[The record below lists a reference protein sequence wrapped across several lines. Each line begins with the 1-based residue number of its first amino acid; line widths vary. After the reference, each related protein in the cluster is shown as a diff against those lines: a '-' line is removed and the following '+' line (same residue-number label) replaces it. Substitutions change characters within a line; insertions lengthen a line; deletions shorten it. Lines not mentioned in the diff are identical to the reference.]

1 MKTLFILFLF
11 FILNSATTF
20 AQIEHIPSIFHDLD
34 GDGIEDFVFEYKGTY
49 NSLHHTTFYDATV
62 APRNGAQIAIFYDQG
77 YPFIDYTE
85 FSDTINSH
93 LIWSDKTSYLSSE
106 YLGYP
111 LENDKKDFFIGIRIK
126 KNDLYYYGW
135 IRFQG
140 KTVYEELRDAAI
152 QINPDTPILA
162 GEGINSIKPIVYNVS
177 ETYDGNSGSG
187 LNVKFFSPFYSNL
200 VEEYRIFV
208 MKNSDPTDI
217 DIEDL
222 LALPETNYQKI
233 EAGERE
239 YSIQLNVELND
250 LANKKILAGEDY
262 RLIILAIS
270 NKLDS
275 FPHGYSLTP
284 TFTYKT
290 FLSAAGTPL
299 VLDTGNE
306 GNSSDLKFSFTK
318 NNNED
323 YTNEYRIMVLPKDSV
338 VLFDIKQA
346 SQINQ
351 GNYYPLN
358 VSNDSIYNIENISIP
373 DIYGNAIE
381 QNKPYQAFIY
391 SVQDNN
397 FSNIGSLSLASNTF
411 CLATPNYFFIGQT
424 NASEYIEYTDGLK
437 SEVSNFD
444 FDKDGKEDLS
454 IVSYVDPSPT
464 GYKYGYIY
472 KHTVQTFDSTEVIF
486 LNKVAQTLHLASN
499 CVFGE
504 VLDNNNN
511 WGGREYLLN
520 YSKPSNRN
528 AKGEFKAN
536 IAADTAFKGNIG
548 FRNITKGD
556 TIYGWINLS
565 ISKYSFRHTVY
576 QYAWQNRSILSSPI
590 LPKSMV
596 TAFVA
601 YPNPSSDR
609 NVNIAIEKFVEGE
622 DYYIDIL
629 NPSKAL
635 ITTYKLEKK
644 LSQIKLVRPVPGLYF
659 IRLRTPHQ
667 QAIQKIMLL

>member
-11 FILNSATTF
+11 LILSSATTF

-34 GDGIEDFVFEYKGTY
+34 GDGIEDFVFECKRSYDFFY
-49 NSLHHTTFYDATV
+49 HTTNYHATV
-62 APRNGAQIAIFYDQG
+62 APRNGAQIAIFYDRLNQ
-77 YPFIDYTE
+77 YIDNKG
-85 FSDTINSH
+85 FRDTINSH
-93 LIWSDKTSYLSSE
+93 LIWSDNTCYFSRKYFGHP
-106 YLGYP
+106 LG
-111 LENDKKDFFIGIRIK
+111 EDKKDFFIGIRIK
-126 KNDLYYYGW
+126 KNDSYYYGW

-140 KTVYEELRDAAI
+140 NTVYNELRDAAI

-187 LNVKFFSPFYSNL
+187 INVKFFSPFYSNL

-208 MKNSDPTDI
+208 MKNSDPADI
-217 DIEDL
+217 EIEDL
-222 LALPETNYQKI
+222 LTLPETNYQKI
-233 EAGERE
+233 EARERE

-250 LANKKILAGEDY
+250 LANEKILAGEDY

-284 TFTYKT
+284 TFTFRT

-299 VLDTGNE
+299 VIDTGND

-318 NNNED
+318 NNSEN
-323 YTNEYRIMVLPKDSV
+323 YTDEYRIMVLPKDSA

-346 SQINQ
+346 SQINE

-373 DIYGNAIE
+373 DIYGNVIE
-381 QNKPYQAFIY
+381 QNKSYQAFIY
-391 SVQDNN
+391 SVQDSNY
-397 FSNIGSLSLASNTF
+397 SNIGSLSLASNTF
-411 CLATPNYFFIGQT
+411 CLATPNYFYVGQT
-424 NASEYIEYTDGLK
+424 NTSEYKEYPDGLEA
-437 SEVSNFD
+437 EVSNFD
-444 FDKDGKEDLS
+444 FDKDGNKDLS
-454 IVSYVDPSPT
+454 IVSYVDPSNT
-464 GYKYGYIY
+464 GYKYGYKY

-486 LNKVAQTLHLASN
+486 LNKGTPILPLASN

-511 WGGREYLLN
+511 WGGKEYLLN

-528 AKGEFKAN
+528 AQGEFKAN
-536 IAADTAFKGNIG
+536 IATDTAFKGNIG
-548 FRNITKGD
+548 FRKIAQGD
-556 TIYGWINLS
+556 TIYGWINLRVS
-565 ISKYSFRHTVY
+565 WYSFTHIVY
-576 QYAWQNRSILSSPI
+576 QYAWQNRSSLSSPI
-590 LPKSMV
+590 LPKME

-609 NVNIAIEKFVEGE
+609 NVNIAIKKFVEGE

-629 NPSKAL
+629 NSSKAL

-667 QAIQKIMLL
+667 QATQKIMLL

>member
-1 MKTLFILFLF
+1 MKTLFILFL
-11 FILNSATTF
+11 ILSSATTF

-34 GDGIEDFVFEYKGTY
+34 GDGIEDFVFEYKGSY
-49 NSLHHTTFYDATV
+49 SSVHHTTFNYATV
-62 APRNGAQIAIFYDQG
+62 APRNGAQIAMFYYRG
-77 YPFIDYTE
+77 YQFIDYME

-93 LIWSDKTSYLSSE
+93 LIWSDKTSYLSSV

-111 LENDKKDFFIGIRIK
+111 LRNDKKDYFIGIRIK
-126 KNDLYYYGW
+126 KNDSYYYGW

-140 KTVYEELRDAAI
+140 NTVYKELRDAAI
-152 QINPDTPILA
+152 QINPDTLILA

-177 ETYDGNSGSG
+177 ETYDGNNGSG

-208 MKNSDPTDI
+208 MKNSDPADI
-217 DIEDL
+217 EIEDL

-239 YSIQLNVELND
+239 YSIQLNVDLND
-250 LANKKILAGEDY
+250 ITNEKILAGEDY

-284 TFTYKT
+284 TFTFRT

-299 VLDTGNE
+299 VIDTGND

-318 NNNED
+318 NNSEN
-323 YTNEYRIMVLPKDSV
+323 YTDEYRIMVLPKDSA

-346 SQINQ
+346 SQINE

-373 DIYGNAIE
+373 DIYGNVIE
-381 QNKPYQAFIY
+381 QNKSYQAFIY
-391 SVQDNN
+391 SVQDSNY
-397 FSNIGSLSLASNTF
+397 SNIGSLSLASNTF
-411 CLATPNYFFIGQT
+411 CLATPNYFYVGQT
-424 NASEYIEYTDGLK
+424 NTSEYKEYPDGLE

-444 FDKDGKEDLS
+444 FDKDGNKDLS
-454 IVSYVDPSPT
+454 IVSYVDPSNT
-464 GYKYGYIY
+464 GYKYGYKY

-486 LNKVAQTLHLASN
+486 LNKVEQTLHLASN
-499 CVFGE
+499 CVLGE

-511 WGGREYLLN
+511 WGGGEYLLY
-520 YSKPSNRN
+520 YSEPSNRN
-528 AKGEFKAN
+528 AKGEFKVKAKLEDP
-536 IAADTAFKGNIG
+536 AKGNIG
-548 FRNITKGD
+548 FRKIAQGD
-556 TIYGWINLS
+556 TIYGWINLRVS
-565 ISKYSFRHTVY
+565 WYSFTHIVY
-576 QYAWQNRSILSSPI
+576 QYAWQNRSSLSSPI
-590 LPKSMV
+590 LPKME

-609 NVNIAIEKFVEGE
+609 NVNIAIKKFVEGE

-629 NPSKAL
+629 NSSKAL
-635 ITTYKLEKK
+635 ITTYKLEKQ
-644 LSQIKLVRPVPGLYF
+644 LSQIKLIKPTPGLYF
-659 IRLRTPHQ
+659 IRLRTPYQ
-667 QAIQKIMLL
+667 QATQRIMLL